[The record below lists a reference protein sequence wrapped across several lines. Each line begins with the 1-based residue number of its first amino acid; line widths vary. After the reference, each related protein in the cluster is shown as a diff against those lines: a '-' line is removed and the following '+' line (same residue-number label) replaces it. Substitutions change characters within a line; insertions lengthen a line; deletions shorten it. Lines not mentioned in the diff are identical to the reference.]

1 MEYNRRDFIKH
12 LSLTY
17 GSVLLLP
24 GCFGNYS
31 PWRFFTTEEAR
42 TVIAVAEQ
50 IIPADQDPGATD
62 ANVINFIDKQL
73 VGPYTRFQENYRNGI
88 KCLVSS
94 SEKVYQKPFADL
106 EWNLQNEFLEKME
119 KGELPEEEW
128 EGTNQRSFFRQIL
141 DHSMQGFYGSPRH
154 GGNRNYVS
162 YKMIKVDYPHIMGQN
177 RYDSNCKQTK
187 NAAS

>member
-1 MEYNRRDFIKH
+1 MEYNRRDFIKQ

-31 PWRFFTTEEAR
+31 PWRFFTADEAR
-42 TVIAVAEQ
+42 TMIAVSEQ
-50 IIPADQDPGATD
+50 FIPADKDPGATD

-73 VGPYTRFQENYRNGI
+73 VGPYTRFQEEYRMGL
-88 KCLVSS
+88 KCLDAASAQL
-94 SEKVYQKPFADL
+94 YQKPFDEL
-106 EWNLQNEFLEKME
+106 DRDRQTGFLEKME
-119 KGELPEEEW
+119 KNELPEEDW
-128 EGTNQRSFFRQIL
+128 EGINQRSFFNRML

-162 YKMIKVDYPHIMGQN
+162 YKMIKVDYPHIIGQN
-177 RYDSNCKQTK
+177 RYDSNCKTTK
-187 NAAS
+187 NAGS

>member
-1 MEYNRRDFIKH
+1 MEYNRREFIKH

-31 PWRFFTTEEAR
+31 PWRFFTAEEAR
-42 TVIAVAEQ
+42 TMIAVSEQ
-50 IIPADQDPGATD
+50 IIPADEDPGATE

-73 VGPYTRFQENYRNGI
+73 VGPYTRFQEEYRTGI
-88 KCLVSS
+88 RCLDASS
-94 SEKVYQKPFADL
+94 AKVYQKSFADL
-106 EWNLQNEFLEKME
+106 GWDQQTEFLERME
-119 KGELPEEEW
+119 KNELPEEEW
-128 EGTNQRSFFRQIL
+128 QEINQHTFFRRML

-162 YKMIKVDYPHIMGQN
+162 YKMIKIDYPHIMGQN
-177 RYDSNCKQTK
+177 RYDADCK
-187 NAAS
+187 NAKNTVS